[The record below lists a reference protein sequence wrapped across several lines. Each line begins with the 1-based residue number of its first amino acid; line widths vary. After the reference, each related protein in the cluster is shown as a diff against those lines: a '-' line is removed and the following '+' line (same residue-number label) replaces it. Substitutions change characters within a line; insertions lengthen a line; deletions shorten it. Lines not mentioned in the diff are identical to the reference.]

1 MTNKEI
7 LRKIHRENKTINRNL
22 LRLVN
27 IGLIGLLGKSV
38 EVAKKTDDSVGKIL
52 AKTGLILLTV
62 SEIVLLIADF
72 TDYRQE
78 RIEQQLERR

>member
-27 IGLIGLLGKSV
+27 IGLIGLLGK
-38 EVAKKTDDSVGKIL
+38 
-52 AKTGLILLTV
+52 
-62 SEIVLLIADF
+62 IA
-72 TDYRQE
+72 
-78 RIEQQLERR
+78 